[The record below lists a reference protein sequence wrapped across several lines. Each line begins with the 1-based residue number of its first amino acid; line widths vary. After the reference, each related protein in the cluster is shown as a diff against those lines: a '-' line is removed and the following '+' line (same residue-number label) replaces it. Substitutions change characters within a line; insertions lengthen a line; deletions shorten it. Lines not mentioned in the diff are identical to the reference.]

1 MLRMAKQEIPKKK
14 TVSFTIDEK
23 TYQEAKGKA
32 EKENRSF
39 SNFLTNLIKSDLEKK

>member
-1 MLRMAKQEIPKKK
+1 MAKKEVIKKK

-23 TYQEAKGKA
+23 IHKKAKEKA

-39 SNFLTNLIKSDLEKK
+39 SNFLTNLIKVNLNIK